1 MKLYEWLKGLVYMG
15 KLIVIDTTDPDITI
29 KATVLEILLEY
40 EYAELRNRDF
50 DCCII
55 SEKDGVVICLK

>member
-15 KLIVIDTTDPDITI
+15 KLIVIDTNDPDITI
-29 KATVLEILLEY
+29 KATVLEILLES

>member
-15 KLIVIDTTDPDITI
+15 KLIVIDTNDPDITI
-29 KATVLEILLEY
+29 KATVLEILLECD
-40 EYAELRNRDF
+40 YAELRNRDF

-55 SEKDGVVICLK
+55 SEKDGVVIWLK

>member
-15 KLIVIDTTDPDITI
+15 KLIVIDTNDPDITI

-55 SEKDGVVICLK
+55 SEKDEVVICLK